1 MTEQQHELLNKYEE
15 GLRDALTKH
24 LTEKKAL
31 EGRLL
36 EVEELNDKWRTS
48 APSYMAD
55 AVPEIGKY
63 PLVAIAWAMYEGMGA
78 AILWDKEWNR
88 YAATEDFHKM
98 FTEPRGFDYM
108 DEYITEV
115 LLALPL
121 ESQGATELEEL
132 IRSTAERAL
141 SLIRKEQVEAQSVMA
156 FHVFARTTKV
166 MFEVGVAVALKR
178 LGYNY
183 VKVNAEVVS

>member
-15 GLRDALTKH
+15 GLRNALTKH

-31 EGRLL
+31 DGRLL
-36 EVEELNDKWRTS
+36 EVEELNEKWRTS

-63 PLVAIAWAMYEGMGA
+63 PLVAIAWAMYEGMA
-78 AILWDKEWNR
+78 AAVLWDKEWKR
-88 YAATEDFHKM
+88 YADTEDFHKM
-98 FTEPRGFDYM
+98 LTEPRGFDCM

-115 LLALPL
+115 LLAMPL
-121 ESQGATELEEL
+121 GSKDAEELEDL

-166 MFEVGVAVALKR
+166 MFEAGVAVSLRR

>member
-1 MTEQQHELLNKYEE
+1 MTEQQHELLNRYEE
-15 GLRDALTKH
+15 GLREALTKH

-31 EGRLL
+31 EGRFL
-36 EVEELNDKWRTS
+36 EVEELNEKWKSS

-63 PLVAIAWAMYEGMGA
+63 PLVAIAWAMYEGMGVA
-78 AILWDKEWNR
+78 VLWDKEWNR
-88 YAATEDFHKM
+88 YAQTDDFHKM
-98 FTEPRGFDYM
+98 FTEPRGFDCM
-108 DEYITEV
+108 DEYITEI

-121 ESQGATELEEL
+121 GSKAANELEDL
-132 IRSTAERAL
+132 IRSTAEHAL

-166 MFEVGVAVALKR
+166 MFEAGVAIELRR